1 MIRRLIPAAMT
12 LAAAAWSPA
21 TFAETWNVTV
31 GDNFFSPNDLTIQVG
46 DTVRWT
52 ANGMMSHDVTADDG
66 SFASP
71 TTPNL
76 TYERTFTSAGEI
88 LYFCSVHSS
97 PGRDINTFMN
107 GRIEVVGEE
116 NTFNINAGISDAW
129 FNTGTNGQGLFII
142 VWEGLG
148 QVFLS
153 WFTFDAIRPP
163 EDVTAE
169 LGDPGHRWLTA
180 QGTFSGDTAVLD
192 IFETSGGVF
201 DAAEPVATT
210 DPTPVGSMVITWSDC
225 NAAELVYDL
234 PDQGLTGTIPLQ
246 RIVLDNV
253 PLCEAGQAQAE

>member
-1 MIRRLIPAAMT
+1 MITIRRLFVAA
-12 LAAAAWSPA
+12 LVACAWSPVLL
-21 TFAETWNVTV
+21 AETWNVTV

-66 SFASP
+66 SFGSA

-76 TYERTFTSAGEI
+76 TYERTFNSAGEI

-116 NTFNINAGISDAW
+116 NTVSINAGMSDAW
-129 FNTGTNGQGLFII
+129 FDPGTNGQGLFII

-148 QVFLS
+148 QMFLS
-153 WFTFDAIRPP
+153 WFTFDTIRPAD
-163 EDVTAE
+163 DVTAQI
-169 LGDPGHRWLTA
+169 GDAGQRWLTA
-180 QGTFSGDTAVLD
+180 QGTYSGDTAVLD
-192 IFETSGGVF
+192 IFETAGGVF
-201 DAAEPVATT
+201 DSAEPVATT
-210 DPTPVGSMVITWSDC
+210 NPAPVGSMVITWSDC
-225 NAAELVYDL
+225 NTAELSYDMADL
-234 PDQGLTGTIPLQ
+234 GLTGNIPLQ

-253 PLCEAGQAQAE
+253 PLCEAGQQAQ